1 MIGLPSFS
9 RAPLAS
15 VFPGGSRQ
23 TFMVTVA
30 AHHASSCLEKPN
42 PITFRVFAWKRG
54 WVLRDGQ
61 ILACSTSAHVLPGF
75 TQSEIGVGKRDCM
88 WCSCMYTL
96 THWTPCISH
105 IVSQCSTW
113 DLLNWVMLLAKNV
126 YSDIYPNYLLST
138 PKWLLYIF

>member
-75 TQSEIGVGKRDCM
+75 TQSEIGVGKRDCCCM
-88 WCSCMYTL
+88 NTDTLNSLHFSHCQSMLNMRFTELSNASCKKCVL
-96 THWTPCISH
+96 P
-105 IVSQCSTW
+105 
-113 DLLNWVMLLAKNV
+113 
-126 YSDIYPNYLLST
+126 P
-138 PKWLLYIF
+138 PKLLYF